1 MISKFLKALIIL
13 SRLKF
18 FKIFINLIENVACKF
33 ILLNKKKLY
42 SNFLSILQ
50 LFSSIVISFALF
62 LSLIYFDWK
71 TSIIAIT
78 LFFLVYSLLAKFIRS
93 TLVKNSV
100 LVAKSSSN
108 QVQSLQEGLGFVRD
122 MILDNSY
129 DIHIKRYNKK

>member
-50 LFSSIVISFALF
+50 LFSSGQIYSDFRKKKNFLF
-62 LSLIYFDWK
+62 IIRLRLI
-71 TSIIAIT
+71 
-78 LFFLVYSLLAKFIRS
+78 
-93 TLVKNSV
+93 
-100 LVAKSSSN
+100 
-108 QVQSLQEGLGFVRD
+108 
-122 MILDNSY
+122 
-129 DIHIKRYNKK
+129 DI